1 MCGIYGMVSYNRS
14 RGDIQSRLEAMGDL
28 QRHRGPDDQK
38 EVLYSIPGGI
48 VGLGLVRLAIL
59 DLKTGMQPIHCSI
72 DKTAIVCNGQIYN
85 YIELRDKVKCEPFYT
100 KGDIEVAL
108 HLYRTK
114 GVDFLNDLNGMY
126 AGAIFDPFRNQVVL
140 FRDRFGIKPLYY
152 TTHDG
157 NFVFSSE
164 IKPLIYGSG
173 IPKEINRHRLAT
185 YFTYRYVPGGETL
198 FKNIRKVPPG
208 SYLIYDLIR
217 RNYYIHRY
225 WDYRLDR
232 IKEHLLLDDAA
243 EQFHELFKDAV
254 RIRLRSDVEVGCLI
268 SGGIDSSSVSV
279 QAAAFQPAMRLFSIG
294 FEEGKYDET
303 DHVKA
308 LLKHKKNTFS
318 SSSLYTQ
325 YCRKERLELLPGIVR
340 SLEEPISL
348 GTLLPTDQV
357 CEMASRQV
365 KVVLTGEG
373 ADEIF
378 GGYRKFMIESAASS
392 FPTLS
397 ESMKKNLL
405 AAYPELRL
413 YLPYREDDPAKRY
426 IQNETL
432 FSKDQLRELIGSDIG
447 DDLIPEDAYP
457 YLTGNE
463 DPVNAAIGFESR
475 FRLTDYVIL
484 RLDRLSMRHSL
495 EARTPF
501 LDFRLAEFAASLPVH
516 YKVNLELDREKYI
529 CSYAYRKYNMLD
541 EATANR
547 KKQPFTIPLADWLSN
562 PKTLPDILQEILLG
576 DLVRQ
581 QGIINP
587 DVAKNMALEVSADGI
602 GPETLVSTADQV
614 FSIIIFSLWYQNF
627 FCDTYLE

>member
-38 EVLYSIPGGI
+38 EVLYPIPGGT

-59 DLKTGMQPIHCSI
+59 DLITGMQPIHCSI
-72 DKTAIVCNGQIYN
+72 DNTAIVCNGQIYN
-85 YIELRDKVKCEPFYT
+85 FIELRDKVKSEPFYT

-164 IKPLIYGSG
+164 IKPLFFGSG
-173 IPKEINRHRLAT
+173 VPKEMNRQRLAT

-217 RNYYIHRY
+217 RNFHIHRY
-225 WDYRLDR
+225 WEYNLDR
-232 IKEHLLLDDAA
+232 IKDHLLLDDAA

-268 SGGIDSSSVSV
+268 SGGIDSSAVSV

-294 FEEGKYDET
+294 FEERKYDET
-303 DHVKA
+303 NHVKA
-308 LLKHKKNTFS
+308 LLKHKKSTFGS
-318 SSSLYTQ
+318 SRLYTQ
-325 YCRKERLELLPGIVR
+325 YCRKERLGLLPGIVR

-397 ESMKKNLL
+397 ERMKKNLL
-405 AAYPELRL
+405 ASYPELRL
-413 YLPYREDDPAKRY
+413 YVPNREDDPAKRY
-426 IQNETL
+426 IQNEAL
-432 FSKDQLRELIGSDIG
+432 FSKDQIRELIGSDIG
-447 DDLIPEDAYP
+447 GDLIPEDAYP
-457 YLTGNE
+457 LLTGNE

-516 YKVNLELDREKYI
+516 YKVNLELEREKYI

-541 EATANR
+541 DATAHR

-562 PKTLPDILQEILLG
+562 PKTLPDILQEIVMG
-576 DLVRQ
+576 DLIRQ

-587 DVAKNMALEVSADGI
+587 DVAKNMAFEVSADGI

-614 FSIIIFSLWYQNF
+614 FSIIIFSLWYQTF
-627 FCDTYLE
+627 FCETCLE